1 MVTRRM
7 PVTEYN
13 AMCVDTNA
21 EMVVFKRG
29 EIPGDYT
36 NSKPELLKRLK
47 SLYETEDIKYV
58 NVVTVTSKSQRRG
71 MSELEFFEKSINLE
85 KEN

>member
-7 PVTEYN
+7 VVTEYN
-13 AMCVDTNA
+13 AMCVDTNT
-21 EMVVFKRG
+21 EKVVFKRG

-47 SLYETEDIKYV
+47 SLYDTDDIKYV
-58 NVVTVTSKSQRRG
+58 NVVTTASKSQRRG
-71 MSELEFFEKSINLE
+71 MSELEFFEKSVNLE
-85 KEN
+85 REN